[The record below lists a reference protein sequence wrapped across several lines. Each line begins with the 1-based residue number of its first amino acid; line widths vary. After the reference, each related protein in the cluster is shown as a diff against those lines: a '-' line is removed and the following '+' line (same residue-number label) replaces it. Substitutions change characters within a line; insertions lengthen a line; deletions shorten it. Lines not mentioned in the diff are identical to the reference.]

1 MKNLRSPF
9 LLSLLSATVAV
20 FAVSCESDKTPTPET
35 GDSATTES
43 ASKVEHVDAAG
54 AATLLASADK
64 PTVLDIRTPE
74 EFGAGHIEGATM
86 IDFKAPDFESKVAEL
101 DREKSYLVHC
111 RSGGRSTS
119 SLPVFE
125 KLGFQHIIH
134 LDGGFNAWQK
144 AGNAV
149 AK

>member
-1 MKNLRSPF
+1 MKNLRSLI
-9 LLSLLSATVAV
+9 LLSLLSATVAFF
-20 FAVSCESDKTPTPET
+20 FASCESEKAPTSDSGE
-35 GDSATTES
+35 SATTES
-43 ASKVEHVDAAG
+43 AFKVEHVDAAG
-54 AATLLASADK
+54 AATLLAAADK

-86 IDFKAPDFESKVAEL
+86 IDFKAPDFECKVAEL
-101 DREKSYLVHC
+101 DRENSYLVHC

-125 KLGFQHIIH
+125 KLGFKHIIH
-134 LDGGFNAWQK
+134 LDGGFNAWQEG
-144 AGNAV
+144 GNAV